1 MLSDLRESGSL
12 EQDADI
18 VLFLYREDYYK
29 NTWKEALHPTELI
42 IAKHRNGPTGKIG
55 VYHTLTDDIMRS
67 PDSSKN
73 LLDFSSL
80 VFIALFS
87 IILITIWIVGSAR
100 NMFQRSL
107 VQFDIGKFC

>member
-1 MLSDLRESGSL
+1 MVNWVPFPDYVLKFGQFSLPVYYTKCWSGR
-12 EQDADI
+12 Q
-18 VLFLYREDYYK
+18 K
-29 NTWKEALHPTELI
+29 ELI

-80 VFIALFS
+80 VFIALFNF
-87 IILITIWIVGSAR
+87 ICITIWIVGSAR